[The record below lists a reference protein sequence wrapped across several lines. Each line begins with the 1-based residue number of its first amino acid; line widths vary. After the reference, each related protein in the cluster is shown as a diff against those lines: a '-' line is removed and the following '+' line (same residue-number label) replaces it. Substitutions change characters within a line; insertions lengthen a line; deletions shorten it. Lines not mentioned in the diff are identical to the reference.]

1 MSNKWTRKVKFNN
14 AYTQYTPKLL
24 TPAHVTGF
32 NRTNP
37 YSLAEGW
44 QTKAELVRAR
54 INSRRQKAMLA
65 SLPHYKLPFAYRDPH
80 FMYPREAR
88 GNIASTAEKKYSLPW
103 LKYKREVQAENKLIQ
118 NNPNHVV
125 INVKPATRRRT
136 RRRPLMPLA

>member
-103 LKYKREVQAENKLIQ
+103 LKYKREIKTTNNKSVQ
-118 NNPNHVV
+118 NNPNHVA
-125 INVKPATRRRT
+125 INVKPATRRR
-136 RRRPLMPLA
+136 RR

>member
-1 MSNKWTRKVKFNN
+1 MSNKWTRKVQFNN
-14 AYTQYTPKLL
+14 TRTQYAPELP

-37 YSLAEGW
+37 FSLAEGW
-44 QTKAELVRAR
+44 QTKAELARAR

-80 FMYPREAR
+80 FMYPHEAR

-118 NNPNHVV
+118 NNLNHVV
-125 INVKPATRRRT
+125 INVKPAGRRT
-136 RRRPLMPLA
+136 RRQRN